1 MTKLK
6 LLCAMLVMFASVPA
20 HAVKVFSTPEG
31 AALNVGLLLQPQL
44 QFVEIGALNGTS
56 TSTDFF
62 LRRIRLVVSGNITKK
77 LSFFV
82 QTDQPNFGARVAGG
96 GRNFDVDQ
104 FYIQDAIFSYAALES

>member
-6 LLCAMLVMFASVPA
+6 LLLVVLAMFASVPA
-20 HAVKVFSTPEG
+20 SAVKVFSTPEG

-44 QFVEIGALNGTS
+44 QFSENGAPNGTA
-56 TSTDFF
+56 TSTDLF

-82 QTDQPNFGARVAGG
+82 QTDQPNFGLRG
-96 GRNFDVDQ
+96 NFDVDQ
-104 FYIQDAIFSYAALES
+104 FYIQDAIFSYT